1 MEGSQQKRKRDSTH
15 PTAAADFERLAEGA
29 FHARL
34 AATPGVAAVLFTAP
48 HCGACRAWKR
58 LLPDALAGV
67 ADRLFE
73 VDAVEATGVARY
85 YGIFHLPTIYLY
97 RDGRFHAELQC
108 EAREA
113 AVRATAVRV
122 LGEKAREEPRGLCT
136 ARTRPLFV
144 ERRRQRYDV

>member
-1 MEGSQQKRKRDSTH
+1 MEGNQQGERRDSTS
-15 PTAAADFERLAEGA
+15 PAAPAPAAFERLAEGA

-58 LLPDALAGV
+58 LLPEALAGV
-67 ADRLFE
+67 ADALYE
-73 VDAVEATGVARY
+73 VDVGEATGVARY

-108 EAREA
+108 EARVEV
-113 AVRATAVRV
+113 VRETAMRM
-122 LGEKAREEPRGLCT
+122 LGEAAREEP
-136 ARTRPLFV
+136 
-144 ERRRQRYDV
+144 